1 MPDAEVLSAD
11 AVANEVGAAELS
23 TEGGLALGFDC
34 ADAAE
39 VVSRGASAADPEF
52 FSGSLGGARNENPG
66 TAPEDN
72 TAVELELLV
81 AAVAFA
87 S

>member
-1 MPDAEVLSAD
+1 M
-11 AVANEVGAAELS
+11 
-23 TEGGLALGFDC
+23 ALGFDS

-39 VVSRGASAADPEF
+39 FVSLGASAAVADF
-52 FSGSLGGARNENPG
+52 FSGSLVGARNENPG
-66 TAPEDN
+66 TAPEDK